1 MVLYRLK
8 FTLKI
13 WLNMVYNELNTIEK
27 VVAGML
33 TQKQVSWKEERIE
46 QIGKYLESEKRPD
59 FIDDALIEG
68 LIAAPS
74 IPDRGKISELLNKA
88 KALKGLTPQE
98 AAYLMNITDQDVW
111 NEIFSTAMEVKLSVY
126 GNRIVLFAPLYIS
139 DECVNDCVYC
149 GYRYSNAE
157 IKHKGLSDEEL
168 KAEIKAMTDMGHK
181 RIVAVYGEGPENDA
195 DYIAHSMKVI
205 YSVKNGNG
213 AIRRVNI
220 NAAPL
225 FVDEYKKIK
234 EAGIGTFQ
242 VFQETYNKARYKQLH
257 GTDHVKSIF
266 KWRLL
271 SQHRAQ
277 EAGISDVAI
286 GALFGIYDWKFEVM
300 GLLYHAADMDR
311 EFGVGSHT
319 ISFPRLNPA
328 LNTPFYTKNKYKV
341 TDEDMKKIIAILRIS
356 VPYTGLILTA
366 RENPELRNTLMKL
379 GVSQVDA
386 GSNIA
391 IGGYQKGRNAATEQ
405 FQLSDNRT
413 LDSFISEL
421 VDEKYIPSFCTA
433 DYRCG
438 RVGCEFM
445 ELAKSGKIKNL
456 CIPNAVLTF
465 EEYLLDYASP
475 EVKLK
480 GERLLADYVSFVK
493 ANYSAKMAQNVEDYL
508 ARIKNGERDLYF

>member
-1 MVLYRLK
+1 
-8 FTLKI
+8 
-13 WLNMVYNELNTIEK
+13 
-27 VVAGML
+27 ML
-33 TQKQVSWKEERIE
+33 TQKQLSWKQDRIR
-46 QIGKYLESEKRPD
+46 QVMKYLDEEKRPD
-59 FIDDALIEG
+59 FIDDGLIEG

-74 IPDRGKISELLNKA
+74 AIDRVKISELLTKA
-88 KALKGLTPQE
+88 KALKGLTPGE
-98 AAYLMNITDQDVW
+98 AAYLMNINDNDIW
-111 NEIFSTAMEVKLSVY
+111 NEIFATAMEVKLSVY

-149 GYRYSNAE
+149 GYRSSNKEINHQGLTDDELRAE
-157 IKHKGLSDEEL
+157 IR
-168 KAEIKAMTDMGHK
+168 AMTDMGQK

-195 DYIAHSMKVI
+195 DYIAHSMEVI
-205 YSVKNGNG
+205 YSVKNGRG
-213 AIRRVNI
+213 EIRRVNI

-234 EAGIGTFQ
+234 AAGIGTFQ

-257 GTDHVKSIF
+257 GTDNVKSIY

-286 GALFGIYDWKFEVM
+286 GALFGIYDWRFEVM

-328 LNTPFYTKNKYKV
+328 LNTPFYTKNQYKV
-341 TDEDMKKIIAILRIS
+341 TDEDMKKIIAILRLS

-366 RENPELRNTLMKL
+366 RENPQLRHDLIKL
-379 GVSQVDA
+379 GVSQIDA

-391 IGGYQKGRNAATEQ
+391 IGGYQKGRDASKEQ
-405 FQLSDNRT
+405 FQLSDNRS
-413 LDSFISEL
+413 LDDCISEL
-421 VDEKYIPSFCTA
+421 VDEGYIPSFCTA

-475 EVKLK
+475 AVKDK
-480 GERLLADYVSFVK
+480 GEKLLAGYVKFVRES
-493 ANYSAKMAQNVEDYL
+493 YSAVMAKNVEDYL
-508 ARIKNGERDLYF
+508 VRIKNGERDLYF